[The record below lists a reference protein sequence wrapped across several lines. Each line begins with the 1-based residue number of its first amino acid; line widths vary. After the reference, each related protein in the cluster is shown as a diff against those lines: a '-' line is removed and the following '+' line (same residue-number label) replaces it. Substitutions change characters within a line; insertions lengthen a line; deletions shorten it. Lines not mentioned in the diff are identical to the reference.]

1 MTDTNPRIAAVIPL
15 YNGGRFIR
23 DALESV
29 LAQTLMPS
37 EIIVVNDGSTDDGPA
52 IVEAMAQQHP
62 ITLLHKENGG
72 QSSARN
78 HGIAHSTA
86 EVIALLD
93 QDDVWYANHLERMI
107 VPFRRQRIPEL
118 GWVYSNL
125 DEIDEAGNIVVRRA
139 LDGVVAEHP
148 KRSLY
153 ECIAHDMFVL
163 PSATLMSRRAFD
175 AVGGFDERL
184 SGFEDDDLF
193 LRMFRKGFDNI
204 YIPRP
209 LSQWRI
215 FGTSA
220 SFSPRMRRS
229 RMIFFRKLVEACP
242 NDPPRSRYPAMQY
255 LAPRFFPWLVRE
267 YTEAIKLGDRAA
279 ITAACD
285 DLAYAAA
292 LHNPRVRTLMNLA
305 LPVMRRPGLALR
317 VMPLIGMIR
326 PTVRRMLR

>member
-1 MTDTNPRIAAVIPL
+1 MSNTSLRIAAVIPL
-15 YNGGRFIR
+15 YNGAAYIR
-23 DALESV
+23 AALESV
-29 LAQTLMPS
+29 LSQTLMPS

-52 IVEAMAQQHP
+52 IVEAMTSQHP

-78 HGIAHSTA
+78 RGIAHSTA
-86 EVIALLD
+86 DLIALLD
-93 QDDVWYANHLERMI
+93 QDDVWYPNHLERMALY
-107 VPFRRQRIPEL
+107 FRRPRIPEL

-125 DEIDEAGNIVVRRA
+125 DEIDEAGNIVVRGILNNVRTA
-139 LDGVVAEHP
+139 HP
-148 KRSLY
+148 KRDLFD
-153 ECIAHDMFVL
+153 CIAHDMFIL

-204 YIPRP
+204 YIERA

-229 RMIFFRKLVEACP
+229 RMVFFRKLVETCP
-242 NDPPRSRYPAMQY
+242 DDPLRDRYPVMQY
-255 LAPRFFPWLVRE
+255 IAPRFFPWLVRE
-267 YTEAIKLGDRAA
+267 YTDAVSRGDRAA
-279 ITAACD
+279 ISAACD
-285 DLAYAAA
+285 DLQYAAS
-292 LHNPRVRTLMNLA
+292 LHNPRVRMLMKLG
-305 LPVMRRPGLALR
+305 LPLMRQPGLAIACL
-317 VMPLIGMIR
+317 PLIGSVR
-326 PTVRRMLR
+326 PMLRRVLR